1 MTTLE
6 IVRIEAGSYL
16 FWAALTA
23 LAGVLAFEMD
33 GIYIGATW
41 SRDMRNMMLLSLALF
56 IALSIGLTQVWGN
69 QGLWISLNV
78 FLAARGFTLL
88 AILPRRMERAFGPA

>member
-6 IVRIEAGSYL
+6 PVRLEAGSYL

-23 LAGVLAFEMD
+23 LSGVLAFEMD
-33 GIYIGATW
+33 GVFIGATW

-56 IALSIGLTQVWGN
+56 IGLSVVLTQIWGN
-69 QGLWISLNV
+69 LGLWISLNI
-78 FLAARGFTLL
+78 FLMARGFTLMAL
-88 AILPRRMERAFGPA
+88 LPRRSNTAFGPA